1 MVNNNKKKA
10 LCVIK
15 CYFMAFYCCTDDTKA
30 KANEARFV
38 DILLVL
44 LNTIANGGDES
55 PFSYTCILISELTE
69 KNGKQTTLRVLLRSC
84 HVTAILSCQQG

>member
-44 LNTIANGGDES
+44 LNTIANGGNERLFPD
-55 PFSYTCILISELTE
+55 TCILISELTE
-69 KNGKQTTLRVLLRSC
+69 KNGKQTTLRALLRSNN
-84 HVTAILSCQQG
+84 VTAILSCHQG